1 MKNLFGLLIILTVS
15 SCSQQNHQEIAQAA
29 IGNYIKDNL
38 PDPSSYESVDFQ
50 PLDSVYRYN
59 DIVVINDSTRLLNEQ
74 IENDDMPVEKA
85 AEINNTVNTAVKLLD
100 YELKR
105 SAAMCNQ
112 EFRMR
117 HRNLELKGFDSIP
130 EPIRALPENAGG

>member
-1 MKNLFGLLIILTVS
+1 MTKIKKPANTKSLFATL
-15 SCSQQNHQEIAQAA
+15 CS
-29 IGNYIKDNL
+29 
-38 PDPSSYESVDFQ
+38 
-50 PLDSVYRYN
+50 
-59 DIVVINDSTRLLNEQ
+59 VIEQ